1 MVNGIPKGTRVT
13 LESHGLFRDHLSF
26 LELNFTLG
34 DTSAIVQ
41 TKKPLDAEVLDEWKL
56 QYTKTIL
63 FQIRL

>member
-1 MVNGIPKGTRVT
+1 MVHGIPKGTWVT
-13 LESHGLFRDHLSF
+13 LEPHTFRDHLSF

-34 DTSAIVQ
+34 DTRAIVQ